1 MMIAR
6 AITARC
12 FCPPERS
19 DGYLSMNCSAG
30 ASPTVSSTS
39 ATRCRYS
46 FAGGELVDLQRMPDG
61 LLDRHRRV
69 ERRVRILEDDL
80 HAPTQRPELVARTSP

>member
-1 MMIAR
+1 MIAR

-12 FCPPERS
+12 FWPPERS

-30 ASPTVSSTS
+30 ARPD
-39 ATRCRYS
+39 ALERRRPPAARTRR
-46 FAGGELVDLQRMPDG
+46 DLREPWISQRMADR

-69 ERRVRILEDDL
+69 QRGVRVLEDDL
-80 HAPTQRPELVARTSP
+80 HAPAERAELALAQTA